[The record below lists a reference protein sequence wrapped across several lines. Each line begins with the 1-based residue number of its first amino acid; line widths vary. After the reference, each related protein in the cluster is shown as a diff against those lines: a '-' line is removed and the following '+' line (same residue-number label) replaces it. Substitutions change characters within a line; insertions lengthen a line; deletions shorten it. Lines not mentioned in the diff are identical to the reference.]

1 MPGGPQQKSGV
12 GGSEGEVLWSQGVC
26 MVGED
31 GKRFLPVLHG
41 ACVPRALA
49 ASALLLISYFLLMVS

>member
-31 GKRFLPVLHG
+31 GKRFLPVLQG

-49 ASALLLISYFLLMVS
+49 ASALLVIS